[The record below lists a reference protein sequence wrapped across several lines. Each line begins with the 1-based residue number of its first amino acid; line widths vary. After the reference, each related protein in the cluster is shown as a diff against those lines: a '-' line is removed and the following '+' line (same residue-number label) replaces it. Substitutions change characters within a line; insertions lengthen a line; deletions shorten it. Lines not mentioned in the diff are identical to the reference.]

1 MLAPGVRIT
10 VKAQGG
16 SIAGVIALYQD
27 VVRVRQQA
35 WNQRI
40 GVISNYDTC
49 LVIALV
55 NDDEGLAWALLLT
68 EEEPFFLGWTWQV
81 ERLEVI

>member
-10 VKAQGG
+10 VKALGG
-16 SIAGVIALYQD
+16 SVAGIIALYQD
-27 VVRVRQQA
+27 VVPVMEQA
-35 WNQRI
+35 WNRRI

-55 NDDEGLAWALLLT
+55 NDDEGTSWALLLT

-81 ERLEVI
+81 NRLEEA